1 MCRTADDM
9 VARAEAMATIE
20 QRELYASH
28 IAGIK
33 KRIALLQKLAVPPEK
48 VAAVVEEALTAR
60 RPRARYLVGVG
71 PRLQVTVMTHLPAW
85 IRDRMLRVVSR
96 QP

>member
-1 MCRTADDM
+1 MQHDLPTIVPPTVRGM
-9 VARAEAMATIE
+9 LKAMD
-20 QRELYASH
+20 

-85 IRDRMLRVVSR
+85 IRDRMLGVV
-96 QP
+96 PG